1 MQSDWSTRTHSSRL
15 KKREYKFGICQ
26 QQKTNDDLPLSHYGA
41 IHLYLMINEQGN
53 KDLSSKEEANQM
65 QTGITM
71 GLPVAL
77 IINLNILVA

>member
-1 MQSDWSTRTHSSRL
+1 
-15 KKREYKFGICQ
+15 
-26 QQKTNDDLPLSHYGA
+26 
-41 IHLYLMINEQGN
+41 MINEQGN

-77 IINLNILVA
+77 IINLNMLIA